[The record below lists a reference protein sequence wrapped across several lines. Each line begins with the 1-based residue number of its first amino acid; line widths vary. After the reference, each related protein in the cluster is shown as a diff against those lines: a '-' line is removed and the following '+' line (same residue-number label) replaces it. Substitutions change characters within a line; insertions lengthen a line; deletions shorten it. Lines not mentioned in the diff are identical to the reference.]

1 MVWFGKS
8 EEELKEWGQDLD
20 VREKTLNQL
29 QDELDRKMSELN
41 NREKISQEMLEEL
54 TSKDSDL
61 CSREKDLVHREL
73 NAKNTFVKE
82 QREAFTQAIEVQ
94 VNELDLSEKQLREKQ
109 KNIESRFA
117 ELKKLDG
124 ELAQRERAI
133 KEAEIAADNGF
144 AEKNRSAL
152 REIEQRETLCREF
165 EQILANRENK
175 LLQRHQELEKSSEKL
190 REREE
195 SIREAEIKRDEGF
208 VEYRKKLDDELAKK
222 RSDFLEEISTRRKR
236 ELNTLE
242 TMLAE
247 EERSRLA
254 SLDEELTKLRQQHKA
269 DVTADREKLSVSKQ
283 SLMVEKAQLD
293 ELKEELEYQ
302 KQRLQSR
309 RDVLEERE
317 SNLNAEVDVKVEERK
332 ITFESEKSA
341 FINEISRLRESIK
354 VSSALIS
361 NFEELKQKLG
371 DDDPAVVLLN
381 LKTYEEE
388 ITKLREE
395 LASRPTREMEAAFDR
410 IKSDKDNIEAARVR
424 LQGEIDTLKRS
435 AREQSEL
442 ELQITD
448 LTDENK
454 SWRRRYDA
462 IDADNNRLSEDLRR
476 IKASYERE
484 EDRDAR
490 IKDIEVPYI
499 QKTLPRKEKVID
511 ELQWLDR
518 IGKGCADYGI
528 KFPKRILHA
537 FHTSLKTSE
546 WSPITV
552 LAGAS
557 GTGKSE
563 LPRLYSHFGGINFLS
578 LSVQPNWDSQESMLG
593 FFNSIDNK
601 FDTQPVLRLLAQSQ
615 KKQTEEYPFGLHDV
629 MNIILMDEMNLAYV
643 ELYFAEFL
651 SKLELR
657 RGRKGLDV
665 PHLEVKLGAGIQ
677 HYELPLGRNVL
688 WAGTMNQDETTK
700 SLSDKVLDR
709 GIIINFPRP
718 THLERRKQLRALGD
732 QAPLLPR
739 KHWQSW
745 WCTESV
751 FTDQQIMPFKCFV
764 EDMNESLSKVGR
776 ALGHR
781 VWQSIEYYMANYPE
795 VLEAQ
800 RTKDESLLAKS
811 MKIAFEDQLVQK
823 VMPKLRGIET
833 RGRGKTECLD
843 KIKTQLVDDDY
854 AIVDDFNLACEF
866 GYGQFIWSS
875 ANYLKDDEPVVIEES
890 ADQDSEPPQAEKPT
904 SDDSSEVSDV
914 DFGVRAGLAKKL
926 SGAGYRALVDVPVDN
941 AKDLKTAG
949 FNMTEIAEIRR
960 ALSENNA

>member
-1 MVWFGKS
+1 MALFGKS
-8 EEELKEWGQDLD
+8 EEELKDWRQVLDARDKALGQLK
-20 VREKTLNQL
+20 E
-29 QDELDRKMSELN
+29 ELDRKKSEID
-41 NREKISQEMLEEL
+41 NREKISQERLEEL
-54 TSKDSDL
+54 CSKDSDL
-61 CSREKDLVHREL
+61 CSREKNLVHREL

-94 VNELDLSEKQLREKQ
+94 VNELDIREKQLRGKQ
-109 KNIESRFA
+109 KNIESRFV

-124 ELAQRERAI
+124 ELALRERTI

-144 AEKNRSAL
+144 AEKNRSSL
-152 REIEQRETLCREF
+152 REIEQRETLCREL

-208 VEYRKKLDDELAKK
+208 VEYRKKLDDDLAKK
-222 RSDFLEEISTRRKR
+222 RSDFLEEISNRRKR
-236 ELNTLE
+236 EFDTLE
-242 TMLAE
+242 RTLVE
-247 EERSRLA
+247 EECSRLA
-254 SLDEELTKLRQQHKA
+254 SLDEELTKLRQQHKT
-269 DVTADREKLSVSKQ
+269 DVKVEREELSVLKQ

-293 ELKEELEYQ
+293 ELNEELEYQ
-302 KQRLQSR
+302 KQRMQSR
-309 RDVLEERE
+309 KDALEERE
-317 SNLNAEVDVKVEERK
+317 TNLNAEVDVKVDERK
-332 ITFESEKSA
+332 KSFENEKSSL
-341 FINEISRLRESIK
+341 IIEISRLRESIK

-388 ITKLREE
+388 ITNLRTE
-395 LASRPTREMEAAFDR
+395 LASRPTREMESAFDR
-410 IKSDKDNIEAARVR
+410 IKSDKENLDAARVR
-424 LQGEIDTLKRS
+424 LQEEIDALKRS

-448 LTDENK
+448 LIDQNK
-454 SWRRRYDA
+454 SWRRRFEA
-462 IDADNNRLSEDLRR
+462 IDADNNRLSEELRR
-476 IKASYERE
+476 ITASYERE
-484 EDRDAR
+484 QDREVR

-499 QKTLPRKEKVID
+499 KKTQPRKEKEMD
-511 ELQWLDR
+511 ELQWLNG

-593 FFNSIDNK
+593 FFNSIDNR
-601 FDTQPVLRLLAQSQ
+601 FDAQPVLRFLAQSQ
-615 KKQTEEYPFGLHDV
+615 KKQTPEYPFGLHDA

-657 RGRKGLDV
+657 RGQKGHDV
-665 PHLEVKLGAGIQ
+665 PHLDVKLGAGIQ

-718 THLERRKQLRALGD
+718 TRL
-732 QAPLLPR
+732 
-739 KHWQSW
+739 
-745 WCTESV
+745 
-751 FTDQQIMPFKCFV
+751 
-764 EDMNESLSKVGR
+764 
-776 ALGHR
+776 
-781 VWQSIEYYMANYPE
+781 
-795 VLEAQ
+795 
-800 RTKDESLLAKS
+800 
-811 MKIAFEDQLVQK
+811 
-823 VMPKLRGIET
+823 
-833 RGRGKTECLD
+833 
-843 KIKTQLVDDDY
+843 
-854 AIVDDFNLACEF
+854 
-866 GYGQFIWSS
+866 
-875 ANYLKDDEPVVIEES
+875 
-890 ADQDSEPPQAEKPT
+890 
-904 SDDSSEVSDV
+904 
-914 DFGVRAGLAKKL
+914 
-926 SGAGYRALVDVPVDN
+926 
-941 AKDLKTAG
+941 
-949 FNMTEIAEIRR
+949 
-960 ALSENNA
+960 